1 MQISD
6 EQLKTFQDLYKKN
19 FGDEISKEN
28 ALDQGNKVVRLVETV
43 LKQIAKNQLRNNLQN
58 N

>member
-6 EQLKTFQDLYKKN
+6 EQLKTFQALYKKN

-43 LKQIAKNQLRNNLQN
+43 LKQIAKNQLRDNLQN

>member
-28 ALDQGNKVVRLVETV
+28 ALDQGNKVIRLVETV

>member
-43 LKQIAKNQLRNNLQN
+43 LEQIAKNQLRNNLQN